1 MDRIIDTDDTVPM
14 LSGRYRMIEPALASV
29 VPAERTRTAAE
40 RSASSRGWR
49 MTFLAW
55 LSQNMAIGLTF
66 GVYGTLITSFERI
79 YGVNRSVSTLGIS
92 LVLLAFALVGPI
104 AGSLLH
110 RISIKTAMITGA
122 CLSASGY
129 ALASSAS
136 SMPSVLLCYGLLIG
150 PGAALLGGMLPS
162 ALISN
167 WFETGRG
174 RALGIVNM
182 PLLVAVAPVAS
193 SWILAK
199 WGLSSVFVVL
209 ATLMLCLIPMLFLI
223 IDHPGKRGLLP
234 VGRHERDSGS
244 VEQPKHALM
253 GYGSLVGRPIY
264 WAIVLLGC
272 VMAAGGTVMSIHIVP
287 MAVGLGVDPS
297 RAALLLASIGGL
309 GILGSPLFGMITDRF
324 GGIAALS
331 LNAMLQAL
339 LWSVMLVQPSF
350 PVLLLV
356 SCGLG
361 LTAGGMIASLS
372 STFSEYFGTANFG
385 RAYGLFAFCSL
396 PFIVGAPVLAGYLFS
411 TQGSYQ
417 SPFGGQIAAFIL
429 VATLGA
435 TLVWQRGRIHP

>member
-1 MDRIIDTDDTVPM
+1 
-14 LSGRYRMIEPALASV
+14 
-29 VPAERTRTAAE
+29 
-40 RSASSRGWR
+40 

-55 LSQNMAIGLTF
+55 LAQNMAIGLTF

-104 AGSLLH
+104 AGSVLH
-110 RISIKTAMITGA
+110 RISIKAAMITGA
-122 CLSASGY
+122 CLSATGY
-129 ALASSAS
+129 GLVSSAT
-136 SMPSVLLCYGLLIG
+136 SMKSVLLCYGLLIG

-182 PLLVAVAPVAS
+182 PVLVAVAPVAS
-193 SWILAK
+193 SWILAV
-199 WGLSSVFVVL
+199 WGLSTVFVVL
-209 ATLMLCLIPMLFLI
+209 TGLMLCLIPMLFLI
-223 IDHPGKRGLLP
+223 IDHPSKKGLLP
-234 VGRHERDSGS
+234 VGGHEQVSGS
-244 VEQPKHALM
+244 VQQPKHALL
-253 GYGSLVGRPIY
+253 GYDALVRRPIY

-287 MAVGLGVDPS
+287 MAVGLGIDPAN
-297 RAALLLASIGGL
+297 AALLLASIGGL

-324 GGIAALS
+324 GGVAALS

-339 LWSVMLVQPSF
+339 LWSVMLVPQPF

-396 PFIVGAPVLAGYLFS
+396 PFIVGAPVLAGFLFS

-417 SPFGGQIAAFIL
+417 SPMGGQIAAFIL

-435 TLVWQRGRIHP
+435 IFAWRRGRIHR

>member
-1 MDRIIDTDDTVPM
+1 MSHGCHGVTHPIV
-14 LSGRYRMIEPALASV
+14 AS
-29 VPAERTRTAAE
+29 PIPHTAAE
-40 RSASSRGWR
+40 RNVSSTTGWR
-49 MTFLAW
+49 MTFVAW

-92 LVLLAFALVGPI
+92 LVLLAFALVGPVV
-104 AGSLLH
+104 GSQLH
-110 RISIKTAMITGA
+110 RISIRTAMISGA
-122 CLSASGY
+122 CLSAAGY
-129 ALASSAS
+129 ALVSAAS
-136 SMPSVLLCYGLLIG
+136 SMTSVLLCYGLLIG

-162 ALISN
+162 ALVSN

-174 RALGIVNM
+174 RALGLVNM
-182 PLLVAVAPVAS
+182 PVLVAVAPVVS
-193 SWILAK
+193 SWILAV
-199 WGLSSVFVVL
+199 WGLSTVFVVL
-209 ATLMLCLIPMLFLI
+209 AGLMLCLIPMLFLI
-223 IDHPGKRGLLP
+223 IDHPSKKGLLP
-234 VGRHERDSGS
+234 VGGHKQVSGS
-244 VEQPKHALM
+244 VQRPKNALL
-253 GYGSLVGRPIY
+253 GYGALVRKPIY
-264 WAIVLLGC
+264 WGIVLLGC

-287 MAVGLGVDPS
+287 MAVGLGIDPG

-324 GGIAALS
+324 GGVAALS
-331 LNAMLQAL
+331 LNAVLQSM
-339 LWSVMLVQPSF
+339 LWSVMLVQPPF

-417 SPFGGQIAAFIL
+417 SPFSGQTAAFAF
-429 VATLGA
+429 VAALGA
-435 TLVWQRGRIHP
+435 TVAWRKRRKQ

>member
-1 MDRIIDTDDTVPM
+1 
-14 LSGRYRMIEPALASV
+14 
-29 VPAERTRTAAE
+29 
-40 RSASSRGWR
+40 
-49 MTFLAW
+49 
-55 LSQNMAIGLTF
+55 
-66 GVYGTLITSFERI
+66 
-79 YGVNRSVSTLGIS
+79 
-92 LVLLAFALVGPI
+92 
-104 AGSLLH
+104 
-110 RISIKTAMITGA
+110 
-122 CLSASGY
+122 
-129 ALASSAS
+129 
-136 SMPSVLLCYGLLIG
+136 
-150 PGAALLGGMLPS
+150 LPS
-162 ALISN
+162 ALVSN

-182 PLLVAVAPVAS
+182 PVLVAIAPVAS
-193 SWILAK
+193 SWILK
-199 WGLSSVFVVL
+199 QWGFSAVYAVL
-209 ATLMLCLIPMLFLI
+209 AGLMLCLIPVLFFI
-223 IDHPGKRGLLP
+223 IDHPDKKGLLP
-234 VGRHERDSGS
+234 VGSHEWTSGS
-244 VEQPKHALM
+244 VEQPKHELI
-253 GYGSLVGRPIY
+253 GYGSLVRRPIY
-264 WAIVLLGC
+264 WGIVLLGC

-287 MAVGLGVDPS
+287 MAVGLGVDPG

-324 GGIAALS
+324 GGVAALS

-350 PVLLLV
+350 PVMLLV

-435 TLVWQRGRIHP
+435 TLVWRRGRVHP

>member
-1 MDRIIDTDDTVPM
+1 MTDTVLVSVAPV
-14 LSGRYRMIEPALASV
+14 GQAL
-29 VPAERTRTAAE
+29 TAADHNA
-40 RSASSRGWR
+40 RASGWR

-66 GVYGTLITSFERI
+66 GVYGTLITSFERT
-79 YGVNRSVSTLGIS
+79 YGVNRSISTLGIS
-92 LVLLAFALVGPI
+92 LVLLAFALVGSV
-104 AGSLLH
+104 AGSVLH
-110 RISIKTAMITGA
+110 RISIKMAMITGA
-122 CLSASGY
+122 CLSAAGY
-129 ALASSAS
+129 GLVSSAT
-136 SMPSVLLCYGLLIG
+136 SMTSVLLCYGLLIG

-182 PLLVAVAPVAS
+182 PVLVAVAPLVSA
-193 SWILAK
+193 WILEQ
-199 WGLSSVFVVL
+199 WGLSTVFVVL
-209 ATLMLCLIPMLFLI
+209 ATLMLCLIPILFLI
-223 IDHPGKRGLLP
+223 VDHPEKKGLLP
-234 VGRHERDSGS
+234 VGSNKSDFGS
-244 VEQPKHALM
+244 VKQLKSEPL
-253 GYGSLVGRPIY
+253 GYGMLVRRPIY

-287 MAVGLGVDPS
+287 MAAALGTDPG

-324 GGIAALS
+324 GGVAALS
-331 LNAMLQAL
+331 LNATLQAV
-339 LWSVMLVQPSF
+339 LWSVMLVQPTF
-350 PVLLLV
+350 PVMLLV

-411 TQGSYQ
+411 AQGSYQ
-417 SPFGGQIAAFIL
+417 SPFGGQIVAFIL

-435 TLVWQRGRIHP
+435 TLAWRRARIYP

>member
-1 MDRIIDTDDTVPM
+1 MID
-14 LSGRYRMIEPALASV
+14 PALAPQRLSA
-29 VPAERTRTAAE
+29 PRRTAAE

-55 LSQNMAIGLTF
+55 LAQNMAIGLTF
-66 GVYGTLITSFERI
+66 GVYGTLITSFEHI

-92 LVLLAFALVGPI
+92 LVLLAFALVGPV

-122 CLSASGY
+122 CLSAAGY
-129 ALASSAS
+129 ALVSSVS
-136 SMPSVLLCYGLLIG
+136 SMTSVLLCYGLLIG

-162 ALISN
+162 ALVSN

-182 PLLVAVAPVAS
+182 PLLVAIAPLAS
-193 SWILAK
+193 SWILK
-199 WGLSSVFVVL
+199 QWGLSAVFIVL
-209 ATLMLCLIPMLFLI
+209 AILMLCLIPILFLI
-223 IDHPGKRGLLP
+223 IDHPDKKGLLP
-234 VGRHERDSGS
+234 VGSQVRESGS
-244 VEQPKHALM
+244 AEHPKHALI
-253 GYGSLVGRPIY
+253 GYRSLVRRPIY
-264 WAIVLLGC
+264 WGIVLLGC
-272 VMAAGGTVMSIHIVP
+272 IMAAGGTVMSIHIVP
-287 MAVGLGVDPS
+287 MAVGLGIDPAN
-297 RAALLLASIGGL
+297 AALLLASIGGL

-339 LWSVMLVQPSF
+339 LWSVLLAQPSF

-385 RAYGLFAFCSL
+385 RAYGLFALCSL
-396 PFIVGAPVLAGYLFS
+396 PFTVGALVLAGYLFS

-417 SPFGGQIAAFIL
+417 SPLGGQIVAFVL
-429 VATLGA
+429 VATIGA
-435 TLVWQRGRIHP
+435 TFAWRTGRIDR